1 MKSVMDFTDERKRRI
16 VFVSQCILNQNVRFP
31 GIAVCAGVCTELV
44 DRLVKNDFGIE
55 AMPCLERLGWGGVS
69 RKTYFR
75 YQSIFLAWKDTPL
88 FFIFTFLGR
97 LWLFRYS
104 LLCKREA
111 EKIVAH
117 IRDYIDS
124 GYSVSGIILMND
136 SPTDGAT
143 KTIDLIRAVE
153 RITSLGYDP
162 AVMKNPKLDVMR
174 KVIPLL
180 CEKGEGIFTRRL
192 IRELSKRNVDS
203 AIIDYDPWTDQDA
216 ESKRV
221 IGELEN
227 TSPVLPE

>member
-1 MKSVMDFTDERKRRI
+1 
-16 VFVSQCILNQNVRFP
+16 
-31 GIAVCAGVCTELV
+31 
-44 DRLVKNDFGIE
+44 
-55 AMPCLERLGWGGVS
+55 
-69 RKTYFR
+69 
-75 YQSIFLAWKDTPL
+75 
-88 FFIFTFLGR
+88 
-97 LWLFRYS
+97 
-104 LLCKREA
+104 
-111 EKIVAH
+111 
-117 IRDYIDS
+117 
-124 GYSVSGIILMND
+124 MND